1 VLLPLNG
8 WAQPKEWGSTLEDLF
23 PLLGWIRFLQAPL
36 LLLFLVSLCGVA
48 QHSFGKDSRDIWE
61 ETNEKILVLLFV
73 SLLVVE
79 SFGCAPKETKIENLT
94 PVTLMLDWAPNTNH
108 TGIYV
113 AVDKGY
119 FKAKNLDVKIIQ
131 PSEVWP

>member
-1 VLLPLNG
+1 V
-8 WAQPKEWGSTLEDLF
+8 Q
-23 PLLGWIRFLQAPL
+23 R
-36 LLLFLVSLCGVA
+36 
-48 QHSFGKDSRDIWE
+48 SFGKDSRDIWE

-119 FKAKNLDVKIIQ
+119 FKAKEPRCKNYSAI
-131 PSEVWP
+131 

>member
-1 VLLPLNG
+1 M
-8 WAQPKEWGSTLEDLF
+8 K
-23 PLLGWIRFLQAPL
+23 
-36 LLLFLVSLCGVA
+36 
-48 QHSFGKDSRDIWE
+48 
-61 ETNEKILVLLFV
+61 KILVLLFV